1 MSLANVNQITKLNQQ
16 NLVNQAKLPFGQLN
30 SLTTILED
38 IDNENQEAVN
48 LGGKEM
54 DENTVSEYNCA
65 MPLQALQVAG
75 MNNSN
80 ILKKVRDKI

>member
-1 MSLANVNQITKLNQQ
+1 
-16 NLVNQAKLPFGQLN
+16 
-30 SLTTILED
+30 
-38 IDNENQEAVN
+38 
-48 LGGKEM
+48 M